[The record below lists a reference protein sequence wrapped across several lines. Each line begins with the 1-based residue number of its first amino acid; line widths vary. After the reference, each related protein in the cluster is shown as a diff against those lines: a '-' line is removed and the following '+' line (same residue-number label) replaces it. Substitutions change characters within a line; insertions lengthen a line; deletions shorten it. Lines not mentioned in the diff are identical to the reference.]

1 MSMTDPKEYYY
12 LNRRKTNAVEVSWND
27 NNVTIG
33 GGYPIVIQSMT
44 NTGTTNYID
53 TSLQIKELF
62 LSGAE
67 LVRITVNSSEAARSV
82 IDIRN
87 QLDKNGIYVPLV
99 GDFHYNGH
107 KLLSDFPDC
116 AQALSKYRI
125 NPGNVGSGH
134 YKDNNFN
141 NIIEIACRY
150 DKPVRIGVNWGS
162 IDKDLLSLKLNE
174 NNHLK
179 ENQLDYKSVMLDTLI
194 ESALNS
200 ASHAEELGLGSNKIV
215 ISCKVSQVR
224 ELIYV
229 YNALSDACNYPLHLG
244 LTEAGLGDKG
254 IVSSTSALS
263 ILLNQGIGDTI
274 RVSITPE
281 GNNSRSREVL
291 IAKEI
296 LQSLGIRFYSPS
308 VISCPGCGRTNSDFF
323 QKLASDIDIFIKD
336 NMLIWKDLYP
346 GVEKMNVAV
355 MGCVVNGPGESKN
368 ADIGISLPGNG
379 ELPIAPVFVDGER
392 VTTLKGDSIL
402 SEFKT
407 IISNYVAARYGRFS
421 L

>member
-1 MSMTDPKEYYY
+1 MSMTEPLEYYN
-12 LNRRKTNAVEVSWND
+12 LNRKKTNAVKVSWND
-27 NNVTIG
+27 KTVIIG

-44 NTGTTNYID
+44 NTGTTNYIE

-67 LVRITVNSSEAARSV
+67 LVRITVNSSEAAKSV
-82 IDIRN
+82 INIRN
-87 QLDKNGIYVPLV
+87 QLDKIGIYVPLV

-116 AQALSKYRI
+116 AKALSKYRI

-134 YKDNNFN
+134 YKDDNFSK
-141 NIIEIACRY
+141 IIDIACKY

-162 IDKDLLSLKLNE
+162 IDKDLLSLNVDE
-174 NNHLK
+174 NNKLK
-179 ENQLDYKSVMLDTLI
+179 GNQLDYKLVMLDTLI

-200 ASHAEELGLGSNKIV
+200 AKQAERLGLDSNKIV

-229 YNALSDACNYPLHLG
+229 YNSLSKSCNYPLHLG
-244 LTEAGLGDKG
+244 LTEAGVGDKG

-281 GNNSRSREVL
+281 GNNPRSREVL

-308 VISCPGCGRTNSDFF
+308 VISCPGCGRTNSNFF
-323 QKLASDIDIFIKD
+323 QKLASDIDIFLKEH
-336 NMLIWKDLYP
+336 MPIWKDLYP
-346 GVEKMNVAV
+346 GVERMNVAV
-355 MGCVVNGPGESKN
+355 MGCIVNGPGESKN
-368 ADIGISLPGNG
+368 ADIGISLPGDG
-379 ELPIAPVFVDGER
+379 ELPVAPVFIEGNR
-392 VTTLKGDSIL
+392 VTTLKGDSIS
-402 SEFKT
+402 SEFKVIVT
-407 IISNYVAARYGRFS
+407 NYVATRYGRFS
-421 L
+421 P

>member
-1 MSMTDPKEYYY
+1 MTDPKEYYY

>member
-1 MSMTDPKEYYY
+1 MAETLEYYD
-12 LNRRKTNAVEVSWND
+12 LNRRKTNAVRVSWND
-27 NNVTIG
+27 KIVTIG
-33 GGYPIVIQSMT
+33 GGSPLVIQSMT
-44 NTGTTNYID
+44 NTDTTNYIE

-67 LVRITVNSSEAARSV
+67 LVRITVNSPEAARSV
-82 IDIRN
+82 INIRN
-87 QLDKNGIYVPLV
+87 QLDKIGIYVPLI

-116 AQALSKYRI
+116 SKALSKYRI

-134 YKDNNFN
+134 HKDDNFSS
-141 NIIEIACRY
+141 IIEIACKY

-162 IDKDLLSLKLNE
+162 IDKNLLSLKLNE
-174 NNHLK
+174 NNKLK

-194 ESALNS
+194 ASALNS
-200 ASHAEELGLGSNKIV
+200 AKQAEVLGLGSDKIV

-229 YNALSDACNYPLHLG
+229 YNSLSNSCNYPLHLG
-244 LTEAGLGDKG
+244 LTEAGIGDKG

-263 ILLNQGIGDTI
+263 ILLHQGIGDTI

-281 GNNSRSREVL
+281 GNNPRSREVL

-308 VISCPGCGRTNSDFF
+308 VISCPGCGRTNSNFF
-323 QKLASDIDIFIKD
+323 QKLASDIDIFLKEH
-336 NMLIWKDLYP
+336 MPIWKDLYP
-346 GVEKMNVAV
+346 GVEKMTVAV
-355 MGCVVNGPGESKN
+355 MGCIVNGPGESKN
-368 ADIGISLPGNG
+368 ADIGISLPGDG
-379 ELPIAPVFVDGER
+379 ELSVAPVFIEGKR
-392 VTTLKGDSIL
+392 VMTLKGDDIS
-402 SEFKT
+402 SEFKV
-407 IISNYVAARYGRFS
+407 IVANYVSTRYGRFS